1 MCHDDIFT
9 FGPSQLDKGLAGR
22 TTMGCYILHGSHWG
36 ESWHCKFLLSN
47 CKKHMNK
54 DPGIEHKLCN
64 LQSWDCHQFSIN
76 KLPIRAVLHT
86 TAPPCDLHLCMSP
99 HRTWLL
105 HPENHWLDHLRP
117 VTTRLV
123 AVELGHWNQ
132 VREGTTRKKVKI
144 DHPHSWFTMRNC
156 EIEFNT
162 WEAQPSTTRH
172 DKNNDSHV
180 STDRVS
186 SPIAMV
192 KMAWTQSFLEFSLHA
207 SKPLVFPAGM
217 MCLTSRIY
225 QT

>member
-1 MCHDDIFT
+1 MCYT
-9 FGPSQLDKGLAGR
+9 QR
-22 TTMGCYILHGSHWG
+22 
-36 ESWHCKFLLSN
+36 
-47 CKKHMNK
+47 
-54 DPGIEHKLCN
+54 
-64 LQSWDCHQFSIN
+64 
-76 KLPIRAVLHT
+76 
-86 TAPPCDLHLCMSP
+86 
-99 HRTWLL
+99 
-105 HPENHWLDHLRP
+105 HLRVIFIFVCP
-117 VTTRLV
+117 RIGLGCSTQKTTDSITCALWQAACRCGADPL
-123 AVELGHWNQ
+123 ESG
-132 VREGTTRKKVKI
+132 EGRHHSPKGTNCFFLRVMSCAVKI